1 MKGTGESEKQVE
13 EELVPEQNRTEEA
26 PEQPVVSQTER
37 PSAADPIASKPAGAL
52 GKVKAKKKWEFPQL
66 PKADEPPMA
75 VSEPPVKAESEE
87 KPGAAAGEKKV
98 FNFNKMTIETGKVQP
113 PKQEEKKGELEIKT
127 SEPDP
132 TDPFAKFDH
141 YDPLAKYK
149 AKQPAATEQGKPIV
163 EGGKVETAKKEE
175 KLPEQKP
182 TRQTSVEPEIIQ
194 IRPQKVEPDKGKR
207 VIQEIADAVPI
218 QELLDMKPQPA
229 IPAGKQQQEE
239 KKEGIDILAF
249 LDVKKD
255 GKETA
260 AGGEK
265 KAEHGEAKK
274 EAKKEKRPQ
283 QNALAELD
291 ELEMV

>member
-52 GKVKAKKKWEFPQL
+52 GKVKA
-66 PKADEPPMA
+66 
-75 VSEPPVKAESEE
+75 
-87 KPGAAAGEKKV
+87 
-98 FNFNKMTIETGKVQP
+98 NFNKMTIETGKVQP